1 MRYALPKSAALTS
14 RPLSSPRNMQSRR
27 YLISSNNARI
37 NAVFWRFGHVSTSN
51 KAGLLTQQVM
61 FDIRN
66 KMNLDPLMISWR
78 LHTFPHVVEGVISVN
93 LIHFSANGEFPEMI
107 VVVVVVYMESM
118 LAIVGEENPK
128 LYMGPCCLVLSFIT

>member
-1 MRYALPKSAALTS
+1 M
-14 RPLSSPRNMQSRR
+14 
-27 YLISSNNARI
+27 
-37 NAVFWRFGHVSTSN
+37 STSN

-118 LAIVGEENPK
+118 LGIVGEENPK